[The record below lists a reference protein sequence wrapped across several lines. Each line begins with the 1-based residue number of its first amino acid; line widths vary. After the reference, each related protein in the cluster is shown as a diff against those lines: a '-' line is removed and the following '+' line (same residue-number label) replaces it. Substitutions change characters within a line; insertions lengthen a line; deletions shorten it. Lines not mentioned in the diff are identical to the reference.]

1 MFRCTEC
8 NAEYKYKPEY
18 CDCGNNTFDEIPE
31 QIQTPQTVNIN
42 AGQIISI
49 LIFVLCLLLAIM
61 PWTLPE
67 KTKSSENK
75 NIKLEKSETQIPD
88 IEKIWN
94 NASIKQEP
102 EIIFEKPKPIPEP
115 QAVKVIQNQPKEKE
129 NETVKIKQAA
139 PKPQK
144 QQRQVSTPVQKT
156 TKTEL
161 PKQTQTT
168 IPKQQ
173 TVIKK
178 TEPVVEKPVMDK
190 TAFENYKNGLRLA
203 LLSKLDLVKVNG
215 EGECAVKFSVSESG
229 KLLNRGFLYQSNN
242 KSVNDQVYYMLMRVP
257 SYKNPPKG
265 YNGEV
270 IKLKFYINN
279 GYYEISFL

>member
-1 MFRCTEC
+1 MFRCSEC

-18 CDCGNNTFDEIPE
+18 CDCGNNTFDEIPD

-102 EIIFEKPKPIPEP
+102 EMIFEKPKPIPEP
-115 QAVKVIQNQPKEKE
+115 QAVKVIQNQPKI
-129 NETVKIKQAA
+129 NETVKRKQAA

-144 QQRQVSTPVQKT
+144 QQKQVSPPVQKT

-203 LLSKLDLVKVNG
+203 LLSKLDLVKING
-215 EGECAVKFSVSESG
+215 EGECAIKFSVSESG